1 MDERVV
7 GASGLRVSAVGLG
20 TMMWG
25 RDTDEEQ
32 AAEQLTA
39 YLDAGGCFLDTAASF
54 GNGASEA
61 LIGKLLGTL
70 VDRRDLVLCTKAGV
84 RSRRGGRV
92 VDTSRGGLLGELDD
106 SLARLGTDHVDLFV
120 VQAFDPRV
128 PAREVAATL
137 ADIVRTGRAR
147 YVGLAGHVAWQL
159 ARTSTLAEGCGVPV
173 TAAQVEVSLLAHR
186 WHDELAPAAE
196 ELGVGVIGWSGLGR
210 GVLTGKYRHGT
221 PPDSRAASDHFGP
234 YVRPYLS
241 VQHSRVVE
249 AVAMAAKGLD
259 ASPAEVALA
268 WARDRPGVCSVVVGA
283 RTAAQL
289 SSVLT
294 AEDVE
299 LPEAIRSALDEVCAA
314 F

>member
-7 GASGLRVSAVGLG
+7 GKSGLRVSAVGLG

-32 AAEQLTA
+32 ASEQLAA
-39 YLDAGGCFLDTAASF
+39 YLDAGGFLLDTAASF

-61 LIGKLLGTL
+61 LIGKLLGTM
-70 VDRRDLVLCTKAGV
+70 VNRRDLVLCTKAGV
-84 RSRRGGRV
+84 RSRRGRRV
-92 VDTSRGGLLGELDD
+92 VDASRGALFDELDD
-106 SLARLGTDHVDLFV
+106 SLTRLGVDHVDLFV

-128 PAREVAATL
+128 PAAETAAAL

-147 YVGLAGHVAWQL
+147 YVGVGGYGAWQL
-159 ARTSTLAEGCGVPV
+159 ARTGTLLEGLGVPL
-173 TAAQVEVSLLAHR
+173 TAAQVEVSLLAHAR
-186 WHDELAPAAE
+186 QVELEPVAD

-234 YVRPYLS
+234 YVRPLLS
-241 VQHSRVVE
+241 AGHARVVE
-249 AVAMAAKGLD
+249 AVVTAAKGLD
-259 ASPAEVALA
+259 ASAAEVSLA
-268 WARDRPGVCSVVVGA
+268 WARDRPGVASVVIGA

-294 AEDVE
+294 ADEIE
-299 LPEAIRSALDEVCAA
+299 LPDAIRTALDDVCAGL
-314 F
+314 